1 MNHKRVCEQHNTPY
15 GDYIDADEL
24 NADCWRRHSR
34 STTMSD
40 YLHKLK
46 AMDKG
51 CVYTLSDTREMA
63 RESAKEIETLRER
76 VRELEADDY
85 TLMAVRHAVERA
97 EAAETKLADIADKVE
112 LARDTL
118 DTVPLCDGCMQEDSD
133 PCGCW
138 IGELQ
143 AILNKP

>member
-1 MNHKRVCEQHNTPY
+1 MMPSNMPRPFDAEHSDETPEANELARLRARVE
-15 GDYIDADEL
+15 EL
-24 NADCWRRHSR
+24 ENN
-34 STTMSD
+34 
-40 YLHKLK
+40 LK
-46 AMDKG
+46 
-51 CVYTLSDTREMA
+51 CLEH
-63 RESAKEIETLRER
+63 
-76 VRELEADDY
+76 ELEADIS
-85 TLMAVRHAVERA
+85 
-97 EAAETKLADIADKVE
+97 KLQAKLSEIADKVE